1 MNAHTFIS
9 APDLTGTDVTAVL
22 PEDFRLQSGQTL
34 DQKDVIAR
42 VYGPKDAPMVVAA
55 GGISAGRV
63 LFAKEDSTETAPG
76 WWEGV
81 AGPGE
86 ALDLNRFRVMS
97 IEFAPR
103 LPAARV
109 FTITTHDQAR
119 LVKLLL
125 DQLGVARV
133 YSFIGASYGAMI
145 GLAFAEAYP
154 DAVERL
160 CIISAAHRAH
170 PMATAFRGLQRRLL
184 KFGAENG
191 KPAEGISLARQ
202 LAMTTYR
209 SDAEFDERFG
219 GPAPEAAGDNYVVCQ
234 YLQRPRRR
242 LQRHRRQPLDFDVRQ
257 PGPPPRRSGQN
268 QGQVFLAAVPT
279 DRLVPYSDMKFLHES
294 LTDSAFIDFPS
305 LYGHDAFLK
314 ESSSFRKLSEHRS
327 PESQHDQRLSQRLR
341 PRHQGHQYRH
351 RQRSRPWRGHAA
363 DLSFDQLQLRG
374 LRQEADLRL
383 CPLGQSDTRGHSRGH
398 SRTGRRHRSV
408 MTASGLAALDLLW
421 QDLPGDKRVIA
432 PHDCYGGTQRLLNAR
447 ARQGLISLVY
457 VDQNDEVAIAAAL
470 SHPTALLL
478 LETPSNPADASG
490 RS

>member
-1 MNAHTFIS
+1 MNAHTFTNL
-9 APDLTGTDVTAVL
+9 PDLTGTDITAVI
-22 PEDFRLQSGQTL
+22 PDGFRLDSGQTL
-34 DQKDVIAR
+34 DQNDVVAR

-109 FTITTHDQAR
+109 FTITTRDQAR

-125 DQLGVARV
+125 DQLGVEKI

-145 GLAFAEAYP
+145 GLAFAELYP

-184 KFGAENG
+184 QFGKDNG
-191 KPAEGISLARQ
+191 KPHEGISLARQ

-209 SDAEFDERFG
+209 SDAEFAERFD
-219 GPAPEAAGDNYVVCQ
+219 GPAPDKAGGNYVVCQ
-234 YLQRPRRR
+234 YLRARGDAYAATDVNRWIAMSDS
-242 LQRHRRQPLDFDVRQ
+242 LDRHRVDPARIRAK
-257 PGPPPRRSGQN
+257 
-268 QGQVFLAAVPT
+268 VFLAAVPT
-279 DRLVPYSDMKFLHES
+279 DRLVPYDDMKTLHEA
-294 LTDSAFIDFPS
+294 LADSVFIDFPS

-314 ESSSFRKLSEHRS
+314 EINLVSEIV
-327 PESQHDQRLSQRLR
+327 
-341 PRHQGHQYRH
+341 
-351 RQRSRPWRGHAA
+351 RQS
-363 DLSFDQLQLRG
+363 
-374 LRQEADLRL
+374 
-383 CPLGQSDTRGHSRGH
+383 
-398 SRTGRRHRSV
+398 
-408 MTASGLAALDLLW
+408 LA
-421 QDLPGDKRVIA
+421 
-432 PHDCYGGTQRLLNAR
+432 
-447 ARQGLISLVY
+447 
-457 VDQNDEVAIAAAL
+457 
-470 SHPTALLL
+470 
-478 LETPSNPADASG
+478 
-490 RS
+490 